1 MDGTLRGPG
10 QAPGEFTAEAISA
23 LRSLEA
29 SGRDPLLLAYH
40 PIARMNPYHSLLYQR
55 SWQSGI
61 APVPLLRD
69 ETFPELTELARLGF
83 GTLLHLHWLNLVLAQ
98 AGSAREAS
106 RDRQAFLARLDRYR
120 AAGGKLMW
128 TVHNILPHGAR
139 FEDEEARLSADVVE
153 RCDIV
158 HTMAAA
164 TPDIVA
170 PWFRIPPDKI
180 LQVPHP
186 SYIGA
191 YEDRI
196 SREQA
201 RHELGLGPDEIVHVV
216 LGAIRPYKGLIELL
230 DVWDEIAGDGTPRR
244 LVIAGGPTDEPG
256 VAELLE
262 RAAVHPSVLLHAGP
276 VAAGDVQIYL
286 RAADIAVL
294 PYVRSLISG
303 ALLLAVTFGL
313 PAVVPG
319 GGGLAEVVDAR
330 FARSFSVDDPA
341 TLASALGEAEAMDRT
356 AARAAA
362 LEVAERH
369 APAALSE
376 RFAEGVRAHLG
387 GATAAPSGA
396 QAAGEVTAPPRPRAR
411 RATTPRGARSAG

>member
-1 MDGTLRGPG
+1 MNGQLRGPG
-10 QAPGEFTAEAISA
+10 QAPGEFTDEAISA
-23 LRSLEA
+23 LRSIEA

-40 PIARMNPYHSLLYQR
+40 PIARLNPYHSLLYQR
-55 SWQSGI
+55 AWQSGI

-69 ETFPELTELARLGF
+69 ETFSELTELARLGF
-83 GTLLHLHWLNLVLAQ
+83 ASVLHLHWLNLVLAQ
-98 AGSAREAS
+98 SGSAREAH
-106 RDRQAFLARLDRYR
+106 RDRQAYLAKLDRYR
-120 AAGGKLMW
+120 AAGGRLMW
-128 TVHNILPHGAR
+128 TVHNILPHAAR
-139 FEDEEARLSADVVE
+139 FEDEEARLSADIVE
-153 RCDIV
+153 RCEIV
-158 HTMAAA
+158 HTMAAT
-164 TPDIVA
+164 TPEIVA
-170 PWFRIPPDKI
+170 PWFRIPPEKV

-230 DVWDEIAGDGTPRR
+230 DVWDEIAGEGTPRR
-244 LVIAGGPTDEPG
+244 LVIAGGPTDEAG
-256 VAELLE
+256 IAELIE
-262 RAAVHPSVLLHAGP
+262 RAAVHPSVLLHARP
-276 VAAGDVQIYL
+276 VAPADVQIYL

-294 PYVRSLISG
+294 PYVRSLNSG

-319 GGGLAEVVDAR
+319 GGGLAEVVDDR

-341 TLASALGEAEAMDRT
+341 SLVTALHEAEAMDRV
-356 AARAAA
+356 AARVAA
-362 LEVAERH
+362 LEVAQRH

-376 RFAEGVRAHLG
+376 RFAEGVRERLDG
-387 GATAAPSGA
+387 GATSTAGRHVADEAATP
-396 QAAGEVTAPPRPRAR
+396 PRAR
-411 RATTPRGARSAG
+411 TRRPATPRGARPAG